1 VRVNSGRGPQVCD
14 GNAGGGSVAR
24 SRIDFGR
31 VRSNRQS
38 GWDRF
43 AERPI
48 DGNQGKL
55 LRTLNAISINLAEIA
70 EALRLGVLPIPSSAQ
85 LRAKT
90 ITLIIVARQVVPEEV
105 AREIARQLV
114 SCTRIGGFAS
124 GSRFRKAKRKA
135 SGYWPSRFSWIP
147 PIFRCFRRS

>member
-1 VRVNSGRGPQVCD
+1 MKGDSGVVL
-14 GNAGGGSVAR
+14 AGR
-24 SRIDFGR
+24 
-31 VRSNRQS
+31 
-38 GWDRF
+38 
-43 AERPI
+43 
-48 DGNQGKL
+48 L
-55 LRTLNAISINLAEIA
+55 LVKAAPSFCSSTGVPKQELARTLNAISINLAEIA

-90 ITLIIVARQVVPEEV
+90 ITLIIVVRQVAPEEV